1 MFHLTSDYL
10 LHKFEI
16 FGVPFQNSGI
26 SYGQQSAS
34 LVSSESPQTHT
45 LDRKYVITNI
55 YSSSRA
61 VIYDNEAYL
70 IIIKT

>member
-45 LDRKYVITNI
+45 HLIENMSLQIYIQVAVQLDMIMKRI
-55 YSSSRA
+55 
-61 VIYDNEAYL
+61 
-70 IIIKT
+70 